1 MGTPGGEMGI
11 PLLEEQEEVL
21 PDRIT
26 HMLVLSAFFA
36 VCGSYVFGNAVSYSS
51 PAESGIMDELSLSL
65 AEYSVFGS
73 LLTVGGLLGALCSGK
88 VADLIGRRGAMWVT
102 DVSGI
107 IGWCAIFL
115 SESAWSLDLGRLLLG
130 FGVGL
135 ASYVVPVYVAE
146 VTPKNLRG
154 GFVSLCMLVIAG
166 GMSMTYIIGSLV
178 NWRLLA
184 CLGIIPCLLQLG
196 GLFLI
201 PESPRWL
208 AKVGREKDMKAAL
221 QRLRGKNAD
230 ISKETS
236 EIKYK
241 ISLQQNGYIE
251 TLQQVSEHRI
261 FHIFQR
267 KYARALTVGLGLMVF
282 QQLGGLSAY
291 GFYMSSILKKAGA
304 STTAGSI
311 TTAIVK
317 LAANIVAVFLMDKFG
332 RRPLLLVSASGA
344 CLAGFLIGLSF
355 LLQDY
360 HQSTDVVSTLT
371 FVGIVVFSGFF
382 AMGLGGIPWIIMAE
396 IFPMNVKGPAGSLVN
411 LVSWSGSWLVA
422 YTFNYFFEW
431 SSAGVFFA
439 FSGICCS
446 AVLFIAKMVPETKGR
461 TLEEIE
467 ASMTS

>member
-1 MGTPGGEMGI
+1 MSERAFQEEESNKNDMETPGRETRI
-11 PLLEEQEEVL
+11 PLLEGQGVA

-26 HMLVLSAFFA
+26 VVLVLSAFFA

-51 PAESGIMDELSLSL
+51 PAESGIMDELGLSL

-73 LLTVGGLLGALCSGK
+73 ILTVGGLLGALCSGK
-88 VADLIGRRGAMWVT
+88 IADLIGRKGAMWVT

-154 GFVSLCMLVIAG
+154 GFVSLCMLAIAC
-166 GMSMTYIIGSLV
+166 GMSMTYIIGSVL
-178 NWRLLA
+178 NWRILA
-184 CLGIIPCLLQLG
+184 CLGTIPCLLQLV
-196 GLFLI
+196 GLFLV

-208 AKVGREKDMKAAL
+208 AKIGREKDMTAAL

-230 ISKETS
+230 ISKETT
-236 EIKYK
+236 EIEA
-241 ISLQQNGYIE
+241 YIE
-251 TLQQVSEHRI
+251 NLRKVSEYRL

-267 KYARALTVGLGLMVF
+267 KYAQALTVGLGLMVF
-282 QQLGGLSAY
+282 QQLGGLNAY
-291 GFYMSSILKKAGA
+291 GFYMSSILERAGA
-304 STTAGSI
+304 SSTAGSI

-344 CLAGFLIGLSF
+344 CLAGFLIGLAF
-355 LLQDY
+355 LLQ
-360 HQSTDVVSTLT
+360 
-371 FVGIVVFSGFF
+371 
-382 AMGLGGIPWIIMAE
+382 
-396 IFPMNVKGPAGSLVN
+396 IFPINVKGSAGSLVN
-411 LVSWSGSWLVA
+411 LVSWVGSSLVA

-431 SSAGVFFA
+431 SSAGVFFT

-446 AVLFIAKMVPETKGR
+446 AILFIAKMVPETKGR

>member
-1 MGTPGGEMGI
+1 MSERVFQEEESNEEDMETQGIEVRI
-11 PLLEEQEEVL
+11 PLLEEQEEMV

-26 HMLVLSAFFA
+26 FVLVLSAFFA

-51 PAESGIMDELSLSL
+51 PAESGIMDELGLSL

-73 LLTVGGLLGALCSGK
+73 ILTIGGLLGALCSGK
-88 VADLIGRRGAMWVT
+88 IADLIGRRGAMWVT

-154 GFVSLCMLVIAG
+154 GFVSLCMLVIAC
-166 GMSMTYIIGSLV
+166 GMSMTYIIGSVL
-178 NWRLLA
+178 NWRILA
-184 CLGIIPCLLQLG
+184 CLGTIPCLLQLV
-196 GLFLI
+196 GLFLV

-208 AKVGREKDMKAAL
+208 
-221 QRLRGKNAD
+221 
-230 ISKETS
+230 
-236 EIKYK
+236 
-241 ISLQQNGYIE
+241 GYIE
-251 TLQQVSEHRI
+251 TFQQVSEHRI
-261 FHIFQR
+261 FYIFQR
-267 KYARALTVGLGLMVF
+267 KYAKALTVGLGLMVF
-282 QQLGGLSAY
+282 QQLGGLNAY
-291 GFYMSSILKKAGA
+291 GMYMSSILERAGA
-304 STTAGSI
+304 SSTAGSI

-317 LAANIVAVFLMDKFG
+317 LAANVLAVFLMDKFG

-371 FVGIVVFSGFF
+371 FIGIVEGYR
-382 AMGLGGIPWIIMAE
+382 
-396 IFPMNVKGPAGSLVN
+396 GS
-411 LVSWSGSWLVA
+411 
-422 YTFNYFFEW
+422 
-431 SSAGVFFA
+431 
-439 FSGICCS
+439 
-446 AVLFIAKMVPETKGR
+446 
-461 TLEEIE
+461 
-467 ASMTS
+467 

>member
-1 MGTPGGEMGI
+1 MGTPGREMRI
-11 PLLEEQEEVL
+11 PLLEEQEEVV

-26 HMLVLSAFFA
+26 SVLVLSAFFA

-51 PAESGIMDELSLSL
+51 PAESGIMDELGLSL

-88 VADLIGRRGAMWVT
+88 IADLIGRRGAMWVI
-102 DVSGI
+102 DVAGI

-135 ASYVVPVYVAE
+135 ASYVVPVYIAE

-154 GFVSLCMLVIAG
+154 GFVSLCMLVIAC
-166 GMSMTYIIGSLV
+166 GMSMTYIIGTVL
-178 NWRLLA
+178 NWRILA
-184 CLGIIPCLLQLG
+184 CLGTPQRNKLV
-196 GLFLI
+196 GLFLV

-208 AKVGREKDMKAAL
+208 AKIGRERDMEAAL

-236 EIKYK
+236 EIE
-241 ISLQQNGYIE
+241 IYIE
-251 TLQQVSEHRI
+251 TLQEVSEYRI
-261 FHIFQR
+261 FYIFQR
-267 KYARALTVGLGLMVF
+267 KYAQALTVGLGLMVF
-282 QQLGGLSAY
+282 QQLGGLNAY
-291 GFYMSSILKKAGA
+291 AFYMSSILERAGA
-304 STTAGSI
+304 SSTAGSI
-311 TTAIVK
+311 TTAIVQ
-317 LAANIVAVFLMDKFG
+317 LAANIAAVFLMDKFG

-360 HQSTDVVSTLT
+360 HQSTDVVSALT
-371 FVGIVVFSGFF
+371 FIGIVVFTGFF
-382 AMGLGGIPWIIMAE
+382 SIGLGGIPWIIMAE
-396 IFPMNVKGPAGSLVN
+396 IFPINVKGSAGSLVN
-411 LVSWSGSWLVA
+411 LVSWIGSWLVA
-422 YTFNYFFEW
+422 YTFSYFFEW
-431 SSAGVFFA
+431 SSAGVFFV

-446 AVLFIAKMVPETKGR
+446 AILFIAKMVPETKGR

>member
-1 MGTPGGEMGI
+1 MGTQGGEMGI
-11 PLLEEQEEVL
+11 PLLEEQEEAV

-88 VADLIGRRGAMWVT
+88 IADLIGRRGAMWVT

-166 GMSMTYIIGSLV
+166 GMSMTYVIGSLV

-184 CLGIIPCLLQLG
+184 CLGIIPCLLQLV

-208 AKVGREKDMKAAL
+208 
-221 QRLRGKNAD
+221 
-230 ISKETS
+230 
-236 EIKYK
+236 
-241 ISLQQNGYIE
+241 GYIE
-251 TLQQVSEHRI
+251 TLQQVSEHGI
-261 FHIFQR
+261 FHTFQR
-267 KYARALTVGLGLMVF
+267 KYAQALTVGLGLMVF
-282 QQLGGLSAY
+282 QQLGGLNAY
-291 GFYMSSILKKAGA
+291 GFYMSSILERAGA
-304 STTAGSI
+304 SSTAGSI
-311 TTAIVK
+311 TAAIVQ

-382 AMGLGGIPWIIMAE
+382 SIGLGGIPWIIMAE

-411 LVSWSGSWLVA
+411 LVSWVGSWLVA

-446 AVLFIAKMVPETKGR
+446 AVLFIAKRVPETKGR

>member
-1 MGTPGGEMGI
+1 MGTPGGETRI
-11 PLLEEQEEVL
+11 PLIEEQEEVV

-26 HMLVLSAFFA
+26 FVLVLSAFFA
-36 VCGSYVFGNAVSYSS
+36 VCGSYVFGNAASYSS
-51 PAESGIMDELSLSL
+51 PAESGIMDGLGLSL

-73 LLTVGGLLGALCSGK
+73 ILTVGGLLGALCSGK
-88 VADLIGRRGAMWVT
+88 IADLIGRRGAMWVT

-135 ASYVVPVYVAE
+135 ASYVVPVYIAE
-146 VTPKNLRG
+146 ITPKNLRG
-154 GFVSLCMLVIAG
+154 GFVSLCMLMIAC
-166 GMSMTYIIGSLV
+166 GMSMTYIIGSVL
-178 NWRLLA
+178 NWRILV
-184 CLGIIPCLLQLG
+184 CLGIIPCLLQLV

-251 TLQQVSEHRI
+251 TLQQVSEHSI

-267 KYARALTVGLGLMVF
+267 KYAQALTVGLGLMVF

-291 GFYMSSILKKAGA
+291 GFYMSSILKKAGNFIYA
-304 STTAGSI
+304 ESSFNENFRSQDEEHTDNDWLLRQVLQVLPGPSP
-311 TTAIVK
+311 
-317 LAANIVAVFLMDKFG
+317 
-332 RRPLLLVSASGA
+332 RPLS
-344 CLAGFLIGLSF
+344 
-355 LLQDY
+355 
-360 HQSTDVVSTLT
+360 
-371 FVGIVVFSGFF
+371 
-382 AMGLGGIPWIIMAE
+382 
-396 IFPMNVKGPAGSLVN
+396 
-411 LVSWSGSWLVA
+411 SWQQIL
-422 YTFNYFFEW
+422 
-431 SSAGVFFA
+431 
-439 FSGICCS
+439 
-446 AVLFIAKMVPETKGR
+446 
-461 TLEEIE
+461 
-467 ASMTS
+467 

>member
-1 MGTPGGEMGI
+1 MSERAFQEEELIEEDMGTPGREMRI
-11 PLLEEQEEVL
+11 PLLEELEEVV
-21 PDRIT
+21 PHRIT
-26 HMLVLSAFFA
+26 FVLVLSAFFA

-51 PAESGIMDELSLSL
+51 PAESGIMDELGLSL

-73 LLTVGGLLGALCSGK
+73 ILTVGGLLGALCSGK
-88 VADLIGRRGAMWVT
+88 IADLIGRRGAMWVT

-107 IGWCAIFL
+107 VGWCAIFL

-135 ASYVVPVYVAE
+135 ASYVVPVYIAE

-154 GFVSLCMLVIAG
+154 GFVSLCMLVIAC
-166 GMSMTYIIGSLV
+166 GMSMTYIIGSVL
-178 NWRLLA
+178 NWRILA
-184 CLGIIPCLLQLG
+184 CLGTIPCLLQLV
-196 GLFLI
+196 GLFLV

-208 AKVGREKDMKAAL
+208 
-221 QRLRGKNAD
+221 
-230 ISKETS
+230 
-236 EIKYK
+236 
-241 ISLQQNGYIE
+241 GYIE
-251 TLQQVSEHRI
+251 TCQQASEHRI
-261 FHIFQR
+261 LYIFQR
-267 KYARALTVGLGLMVF
+267 KYAKALTVGLGLMIF
-282 QQLGGLSAY
+282 QQLGGLDAY
-291 GFYMSSILKKAGA
+291 GFYMSSILERAGA
-304 STTAGSI
+304 SSTAGSI
-311 TTAIVK
+311 TTAIVR

-371 FVGIVVFSGFF
+371 FIGIVVFSGFF
-382 AMGLGGIPWIIMAE
+382 SLGLGGIPWIIMAE
-396 IFPMNVKGPAGSLVN
+396 IFPINVKGSAGSLVSM
-411 LVSWSGSWLVA
+411 VSWFGSWLVS

-431 SSAGVFFA
+431 SSAA
-439 FSGICCS
+439 
-446 AVLFIAKMVPETKGR
+446 LFIAKMVPETKGR

>member
-1 MGTPGGEMGI
+1 MSERAFQEEELIEEDMGTPGREMRI
-11 PLLEEQEEVL
+11 PLLEELEEVV
-21 PDRIT
+21 PHRIT
-26 HMLVLSAFFA
+26 FVLVLSAFFA

-51 PAESGIMDELSLSL
+51 PAESGIMDELGLSL

-73 LLTVGGLLGALCSGK
+73 ILTVGGLLGALCSGK
-88 VADLIGRRGAMWVT
+88 IADLIGRRGAMWVT

-107 IGWCAIFL
+107 VGWCAIFL

-135 ASYVVPVYVAE
+135 ASYVVPVYIAE

-154 GFVSLCMLVIAG
+154 GFVSLCMLVIAC
-166 GMSMTYIIGSLV
+166 GMSMTYIIGSVL
-178 NWRLLA
+178 NWRILA
-184 CLGIIPCLLQLG
+184 CLGTIPCLLQLV
-196 GLFLI
+196 GLFLV

-208 AKVGREKDMKAAL
+208 
-221 QRLRGKNAD
+221 
-230 ISKETS
+230 
-236 EIKYK
+236 
-241 ISLQQNGYIE
+241 GYIE
-251 TLQQVSEHRI
+251 TCQQASEHRI
-261 FHIFQR
+261 LYIFQR
-267 KYARALTVGLGLMVF
+267 KYAKALTVGLGLMIF
-282 QQLGGLSAY
+282 QQLGGLDAY
-291 GFYMSSILKKAGA
+291 GFYMSSILERAGA
-304 STTAGSI
+304 SSTAGSI
-311 TTAIVK
+311 TTAIVR

-371 FVGIVVFSGFF
+371 FIGIVVFSGFF
-382 AMGLGGIPWIIMAE
+382 SLGLGGIPWIIMAE
-396 IFPMNVKGPAGSLVN
+396 IFPINVKGSAGSLVSM
-411 LVSWSGSWLVA
+411 VSWFGSWLVS

-446 AVLFIAKMVPETKGR
+446 AALFIAKMVPETKGR

>member
-1 MGTPGGEMGI
+1 MSERAFQEEESNKNDMETPGRETRI
-11 PLLEEQEEVL
+11 PLLEGQGVA

-26 HMLVLSAFFA
+26 VVLVLSAFFA

-51 PAESGIMDELSLSL
+51 PAESGIMDELGLSL

-73 LLTVGGLLGALCSGK
+73 ILTVGGLLGALCSGK
-88 VADLIGRRGAMWVT
+88 IADLIGRKGAMWVT

-154 GFVSLCMLVIAG
+154 GFVSLCMLAIAC
-166 GMSMTYIIGSLV
+166 GMSMTYIIGSVL
-178 NWRLLA
+178 NWRILA
-184 CLGIIPCLLQLG
+184 CLGTIPCLLQLV
-196 GLFLI
+196 GLFLV

-208 AKVGREKDMKAAL
+208 AKIGREKDMTAAL

-230 ISKETS
+230 ISKETT
-236 EIKYK
+236 EIEA
-241 ISLQQNGYIE
+241 YIE
-251 TLQQVSEHRI
+251 NLRKVSEYRL

-267 KYARALTVGLGLMVF
+267 KYAQALTVGLGLMVF
-282 QQLGGLSAY
+282 QQLGGLNAY
-291 GFYMSSILKKAGA
+291 GFYMSSILERAGA
-304 STTAGSI
+304 SSTAGSI

-344 CLAGFLIGLSF
+344 CLAGFLIGLAF
-355 LLQDY
+355 LLQ
-360 HQSTDVVSTLT
+360 
-371 FVGIVVFSGFF
+371 VFTGFF
-382 AMGLGGIPWIIMAE
+382 SMGLGGIPWIIMAE
-396 IFPMNVKGPAGSLVN
+396 IFPINVKGSAGSLVN
-411 LVSWSGSWLVA
+411 LVSWVGSSLVA

-431 SSAGVFFA
+431 SSAGVFFT

-446 AVLFIAKMVPETKGR
+446 AILFIAKMVPETKGR

>member
-1 MGTPGGEMGI
+1 MSERVFQEEESNEEDMETQGIEVRI
-11 PLLEEQEEVL
+11 PLLEEQEEMV

-26 HMLVLSAFFA
+26 FVLVLSAFFA

-51 PAESGIMDELSLSL
+51 PAESGIMDELGLSL

-73 LLTVGGLLGALCSGK
+73 ILTIGGLLGALCSGK
-88 VADLIGRRGAMWVT
+88 IADLIGRRGAMWVT

-154 GFVSLCMLVIAG
+154 GFVSLCMLVIAC
-166 GMSMTYIIGSLV
+166 GMSMTYIIGSVL
-178 NWRLLA
+178 NWRILA
-184 CLGIIPCLLQLG
+184 CLGTIPCLLQLV
-196 GLFLI
+196 GLFLV

-208 AKVGREKDMKAAL
+208 
-221 QRLRGKNAD
+221 
-230 ISKETS
+230 
-236 EIKYK
+236 
-241 ISLQQNGYIE
+241 GYIE
-251 TLQQVSEHRI
+251 TFQQVSEHRI
-261 FHIFQR
+261 FYIFQR
-267 KYARALTVGLGLMVF
+267 KYAKALTVGLGLMVF
-282 QQLGGLSAY
+282 QQLGGLNAY
-291 GFYMSSILKKAGA
+291 GMYMSSILERAGA
-304 STTAGSI
+304 SSTAGSI

-317 LAANIVAVFLMDKFG
+317 LAANVLAVFLMDKFG

-371 FVGIVVFSGFF
+371 FIGIVVFTGFF
-382 AMGLGGIPWIIMAE
+382 SLGLGGIPWIIMAE
-396 IFPMNVKGPAGSLVN
+396 VSEKSGALNFPNKRKGIGREPREYGQLVRF
-411 LVSWSGSWLVA
+411 LACGLH
-422 YTFNYFFEW
+422 
-431 SSAGVFFA
+431 
-439 FSGICCS
+439 IQ
-446 AVLFIAKMVPETKGR
+446 LF
-461 TLEEIE
+461 L
-467 ASMTS
+467 

>member
-1 MGTPGGEMGI
+1 MSERVFQEEESNEEDMETQGIEVRI
-11 PLLEEQEEVL
+11 PLLEEQEEMV

-26 HMLVLSAFFA
+26 FVLVLSAFFA

-51 PAESGIMDELSLSL
+51 PAESGIMDELGLSL

-73 LLTVGGLLGALCSGK
+73 ILTIGGLLGALCSGK
-88 VADLIGRRGAMWVT
+88 IADLIGRRGAMWVT

-154 GFVSLCMLVIAG
+154 GFVSLCMLVIAC
-166 GMSMTYIIGSLV
+166 GMSMTYIIGSVL
-178 NWRLLA
+178 NWRILA
-184 CLGIIPCLLQLG
+184 CLGTIPCLLQLV
-196 GLFLI
+196 GLFLV

-208 AKVGREKDMKAAL
+208 
-221 QRLRGKNAD
+221 
-230 ISKETS
+230 
-236 EIKYK
+236 
-241 ISLQQNGYIE
+241 GYIE
-251 TLQQVSEHRI
+251 TFQQVSEHRI
-261 FHIFQR
+261 FYIFQR
-267 KYARALTVGLGLMVF
+267 KYAKALTVGLGLMVF
-282 QQLGGLSAY
+282 QQLGGLNAY
-291 GFYMSSILKKAGA
+291 GMYMSSILERAGA
-304 STTAGSI
+304 SSTAGSI

-317 LAANIVAVFLMDKFG
+317 LAANVLAVFLMDKFG

-371 FVGIVVFSGFF
+371 FIGIVVFTGFF
-382 AMGLGGIPWIIMAE
+382 SLGLGGIPWIIMAE
-396 IFPMNVKGPAGSLVN
+396 IFPINAKGSAGSLVSMVN
-411 LVSWSGSWLVA
+411 WFGSWLVA

-431 SSAGVFFA
+431 SSAGVFFV